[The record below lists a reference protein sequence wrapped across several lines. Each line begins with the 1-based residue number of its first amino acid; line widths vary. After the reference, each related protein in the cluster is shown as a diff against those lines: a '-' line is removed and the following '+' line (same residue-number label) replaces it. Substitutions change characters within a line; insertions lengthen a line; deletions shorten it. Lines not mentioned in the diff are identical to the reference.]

1 VFFGWWMVAV
11 AFLAQGLSAGCTT
24 YLFGLFVK
32 PVAEEFAAQRGPISL
47 GMSLLTLAQGLIAPF
62 VGVALDRRSIRATMV
77 LGALAMGGG
86 FALMAAAPSL
96 AALGLCFA
104 TLIAFGALAIGPL
117 SASKLVANWFEATR
131 GRALGVASTGTSAGG
146 AVLPPLA
153 AWAIAAWGW
162 RGALAALG
170 ALVVSL
176 LVPAVW
182 LLVRNRPEDRG
193 LALDGASAREAATAA
208 LSPPALG
215 LGDLVRQRN
224 FWALGMAVG
233 IVFALLGALLV
244 NLHPYATDLGV
255 DAAAGAWL
263 FTLLSV
269 SGIAGKLLFGALADR
284 VGKRLLMAIGMAMLA
299 GFLVLLLSEP
309 DYEQLAIACALVG
322 FALGGFLPI
331 WGALIGDC
339 WGREAFAR
347 VMGLMSPLMSPLV
360 MAAVAVPGF
369 VHDRTGSYDLA
380 FHIFLG
386 ALALAGAALSLL
398 QVPPSGRASQPI

>member
-1 VFFGWWMVAV
+1 MVAV
-11 AFLAQGLSAGCTT
+11 AFLAQGLSSGGTT

-32 PVAEEFAAQRGPISL
+32 PVAEEFAAQRGPVSL
-47 GMSLLTLAQGLIAPF
+47 GMSLLTLVQGVIAPF
-62 VGVALDRRSIRATMV
+62 LGVALDRRSIRVTMA
-77 LGALAMGGG
+77 LGALAMGAG

-96 AALGLCFA
+96 ATLGLAFG
-104 TLIAFGALAIGPL
+104 TLIAFGSLAIGPL

-131 GRALGVASTGTSAGG
+131 GRALGVASTGTSFGG
-146 AVLPPLA
+146 AVLPPLT

-170 ALVVSL
+170 ALVVAL
-176 LVPAVW
+176 LLPAVW

-193 LALDGASAREAATAA
+193 LALDGASAHPAAAA
-208 LSPPALG
+208 SPPAPALG
-215 LGDLVRQRN
+215 VAELVAQRN
-224 FWALGMAVG
+224 FWALGLAVG
-233 IVFALLGALLV
+233 LVFALLGALLV

-269 SGIAGKLLFGALADR
+269 SGIVGKLVFGALADR
-284 VGKRLLMAIGMAMLA
+284 VGKRLLMGVGMAMLA
-299 GFLVLLLSEP
+299 GFLLLLLSEP
-309 DYEQLAIACALVG
+309 DYELLAGACAVVG

-331 WGALIGDC
+331 WGALIGEC

-380 FHIFLG
+380 FQGFLG
-386 ALALAGAALSLL
+386 VLALAAVALALLR
-398 QVPPSGRASQPI
+398 VPSRPASEPV